1 MAIKKVVIEE
11 DVLEVT
17 MTDGTVEIMKD
28 GHGIE
33 VNREEAEKL
42 SQALKTV
49 LGKRKKENEEA

>member
-28 GHGIE
+28 GCGIE